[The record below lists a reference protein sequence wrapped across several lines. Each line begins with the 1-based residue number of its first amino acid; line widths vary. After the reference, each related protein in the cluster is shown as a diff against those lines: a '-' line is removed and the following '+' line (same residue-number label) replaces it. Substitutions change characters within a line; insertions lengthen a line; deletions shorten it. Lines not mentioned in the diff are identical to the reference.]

1 MELIYDS
8 YYNQERENC
17 KTDIKSVR
25 ETMTGKVLFWQWNS
39 FMRKG
44 VEKAFHNLEV
54 KYDIYYKIIEDWAQD
69 DEFAEQIETKLRGN
83 EYHIVFSINFLK
95 LLDLKLQLKGKF
107 YLYYLNYNPHLFH
120 LLF

>member
-54 KYDIYYKIIEDWAQD
+54 KYDIYYKIIEDWEQD
-69 DEFAEQIETKLRGN
+69 DEFAEQIETK
-83 EYHIVFSINFLK
+83 
-95 LLDLKLQLKGKF
+95 
-107 YLYYLNYNPHLFH
+107 
-120 LLF
+120 